1 MSKQHLITTIETCQE
16 CHGDGHII
24 HPAWEQYHDATVNN
38 PNYKTTD
45 PYDTEP
51 MGQWFKDHDYET
63 IPDEEQTCWACGGEG
78 EIQTVSSL
86 ADALQDLD
94 SFQFL
99 QERMENAEQW
109 IIALNDAL
117 TEARH
122 QKIIASCGLADG
134 FVTDDDGNLVE
145 GLVSAE

>member
-1 MSKQHLITTIETCQE
+1 MSKKHFITTIETCQE
-16 CHGDGHII
+16 CHGEARIYAPFCRRCLRDYSSEELIAAQGAESMPCGH
-24 HPAWEQYHDATVNN
+24 AWRDLEEELYCIECQGSGEVR
-38 PNYKTTD
+38 
-45 PYDTEP
+45 
-51 MGQWFKDHDYET
+51 T
-63 IPDEEQTCWACGGEG
+63 IT
-78 EIQTVSSL
+78 SL

-94 SFQFL
+94 CFQFL

-117 TEARH
+117 TEAHH
-122 QKIIASCGLADG
+122 QKIIESCGLADG

>member
-45 PYDTEP
+45 PYDTET

-63 IPDEEQTCWACGGEG
+63 IPDEEQTCWECAGSGEVR
-78 EIQTVSSL
+78 TVTSL
-86 ADALQDLD
+86 TDALQDLEI
-94 SFQFL
+94 FQFL
-99 QERMENAEQW
+99 EERMENAEQW

-117 TEARH
+117 TEAHH
-122 QKIIASCGLADG
+122 QKIIESCGLADG